1 MNYFW
6 PRRPSPKGFSIEG
19 LARKYKEKISSR
31 DFLFTKKIPTQLI
44 SPREQI
50 DNHHYH
56 QEENSLRD
64 DRYEVIHWA
73 NRSYDEY
80 LDAA

>member
-6 PRRPSPKGFSIEG
+6 PRRPSPKGFSIDA
-19 LARKYKEKISSR
+19 LARKYKEKISTGE
-31 DFLFTKKIPTQLI
+31 FLVAKKTRNQSIPY
-44 SPREQI
+44 REKI
-50 DNHHYH
+50 DKHDYH
-56 QEENSLRD
+56 QEEKFIRD
-64 DRYEVIHWA
+64 DRYELIHWA